1 MTKFTIYVGDSDQDK
16 YLFSVKEN
24 GNPMSRAT
32 SCGYWEAIGID
43 KQIMCSNWM
52 PIVGIKKTFV
62 FYKGKNSQT
71 NSRTD
76 WLMHEYHIARVG
88 NTQGANSQDSF
99 TQIGNWVLCHIFLYK
114 RSNHADGIGSSLQ
127 DFTKVETSSEDS
139 DSSSSSSS
147 SSYYD
152 SSVLTD
158 VSSNSSSDD

>member
-88 NTQGANSQDSF
+88 NTQGANSQVIF
-99 TQIGNWVLCHIFLYK
+99 TGLFRILSHSCT
-114 RSNHADGIGSSLQ
+114 RSIDTQYCIW
-127 DFTKVETSSEDS
+127 
-139 DSSSSSSS
+139 
-147 SSYYD
+147 
-152 SSVLTD
+152 
-158 VSSNSSSDD
+158 